1 MLFSLILLKSRSVFF
16 AILIIGL
23 LYIFKKN
30 RKLFVSSLMV
40 LSLSIPLLFFLKE
53 DSANGR
59 LFIWQTV
66 LTSGVED
73 ILFGFGKHGFSQ
85 NYMLW
90 QAEYFNRHVESD
102 YSQVADQ
109 VNNPFNEYLLCL
121 VNYGIIIPGLIVFG
135 LVKWLNKLDFI
146 FDPSK
151 VTVFFI
157 MVFALF
163 SYPFHYY
170 FVIVIL
176 MVCLNTTNRRMS
188 NHSLPLK
195 KPKIVMVLSL
205 PLVALFCIGNY
216 SLMEMEWRRE
226 TDSLNFN
233 EISYHRLEK
242 KIGEISEFQHDFA
255 YKLHHAGKFKQSNR
269 QIEKYESRRT
279 SYDVTLLKASNYLE
293 LKEYGLAIV
302 NFNLA
307 KKMIPSRFL
316 PKYELYKIYSAV
328 CENHQLKVK
337 IAEEIAQTPLK
348 VKTSYTI
355 SVKAEAKRFLSI
367 HGK

>member
-1 MLFSLILLKSRSVFF
+1 
-16 AILIIGL
+16 
-23 LYIFKKN
+23 
-30 RKLFVSSLMV
+30 
-40 LSLSIPLLFFLKE
+40 
-53 DSANGR
+53 
-59 LFIWQTV
+59 
-66 LTSGVED
+66 
-73 ILFGFGKHGFSQ
+73 
-85 NYMLW
+85 
-90 QAEYFNRHVESD
+90 
-102 YSQVADQ
+102 
-109 VNNPFNEYLLCL
+109 
-121 VNYGIIIPGLIVFG
+121 
-135 LVKWLNKLDFI
+135 
-146 FDPSK
+146 
-151 VTVFFI
+151 
-157 MVFALF
+157 
-163 SYPFHYY
+163 
-170 FVIVIL
+170 
-176 MVCLNTTNRRMS
+176 
-188 NHSLPLK
+188 
-195 KPKIVMVLSL
+195 MVLSL

-242 KIGEISEFQHDFA
+242 KIGDISEFQHDFA